1 MSPTPPVTP
10 SPTRPATR
18 PVTRPAAVALRDDAG
33 VLHVVLGHRSRLGVA
48 LLQRL
53 GAEAKQELTPDDVP
67 VLGDAAEVRV
77 YVCALGPS
85 HPVAAAADDEERYER
100 ELDLVRRVVRAAVAA
115 QVPVHALHVSSVIAL
130 APSGDRLHY
139 GGWKQRVERE
149 LRAVLSTEGA
159 THELAVVHPGRLV
172 HDHDRGRPQ
181 QRLHTRYRDLA
192 DVCAEAVRDDG
203 SCRVIGP
210 DARLWLL
217 ARGRVRQA
225 LSSPGRRRP
234 TTPHST
240 MQHGER

>member
-10 SPTRPATR
+10 LSPTRPLTR
-18 PVTRPAAVALRDDAG
+18 SAALTLRDDAG

-48 LLQRL
+48 LLSRV
-53 GAEAKQELTPDDVP
+53 GGDDRRELAAVDVP
-67 VLGDAAEVRV
+67 GIEDAAEVRV

-85 HPVAAAADDEERYER
+85 HPVAAADDDEERYER
-100 ELDLVRRVVRAAVAA
+100 ELSLVRRVVRGAVAA
-115 QVPVHALHVSSVIAL
+115 RTPVRVVHVSSVIAL

-139 GGWKQRVERE
+139 GGWKQRVERD
-149 LRAVLSTEGA
+149 LRAVLSAEGA
-159 THELAVVHPGRLV
+159 THDLAVVHPGRLV

-192 DVCAEAVRDDG
+192 DVLTAAVRDDG
-203 SCRVIGP
+203 SRHVIGL

-225 LSSPGRRRP
+225 LATPGRRRP
-234 TTPHST
+234 TQQ
-240 MQHGER
+240 QHGER